1 MEQQNQSKKN
11 FFENVNFNEITRDRI
26 IDLFNAFQ
34 DFLISTNFLNEK
46 NVNLDLVK
54 KINKRKKRFDFN
66 SDSFKH
72 IYTRV
77 VFPED
82 LNPAGTVFGGKLLA
96 WVDIAGAIAMN
107 TLYCIQDYITV
118 EMQDVYFR
126 SSPKSGDI
134 INFYFQPLEIKKTS
148 VWMRIVALNCSLAPH
163 EAVIDCEI
171 RFTSRNQLLISKT
184 SQK

>member
-1 MEQQNQSKKN
+1 MEQQNQTPKN
-11 FFENVNFNEITRDRI
+11 FFENVNLNEITKEKVVDI
-26 IDLFNAFQ
+26 FHAFQ

-46 NVNLDLVK
+46 TVKLDLTK
-54 KINKRKKRFDFN
+54 KINKRKKIFDFN
-66 SDSFKH
+66 SDSFQH

-96 WVDIAGAIAMN
+96 WIDIAGAIAMN
-107 TLYCIQDYITV
+107 TLYGIQDYITV

-148 VWMRIVALNCSLAPH
+148 VWMRIVAINYSMAPR

-171 RFTSRNQLLISKT
+171 RFTSRNQILINKNP
-184 SQK
+184 QK

>member
-1 MEQQNQSKKN
+1 MKNENESKKN
-11 FFENVNFNEITRDRI
+11 FFDNVNLNEITREKVI
-26 IDLFNAFQ
+26 ELFNVFQ

-54 KINKRKKRFDFN
+54 KINKRKKHFDFN

-96 WVDIAGAIAMN
+96 WVDIAGAIAMSS
-107 TLYCIQDYITV
+107 LYGIQDYITV

-148 VWMRIVALNCSLAPH
+148 VWMRIVAVNLSIVPK
-163 EAVIDCEI
+163 ESVIDCEI
-171 RFTSRNQLLISKT
+171 RFTSRNQLQIIKN